1 MASEEA
7 HSIGQ
12 EAADRLMSGQLF
24 DSEVIW
30 AARYERLRESGYLL
44 RPRYRPGW
52 IAPWKPGDNIL
63 FEEQAMIAWSK
74 KLDAERISDGVPVF
88 LKPIPKS
95 SPEIPIGILLTS
107 DKLRDDSRNHAV
119 PLLDVIEDP
128 TDPDGVILVL
138 PMLRRID
145 SPLPGSVK
153 ECLEL
158 VEQTLE
164 GLVFLHELQVA
175 HRDCA
180 WGNIMMDG
188 RALFPN
194 GWHPQGFRTSKNGK
208 EPVPIPSLREVDRL
222 RYYFID
228 FGISTVGEDMTVGTP
243 GQERAPELSAD
254 IPYDPYKL
262 DVYILGMAY
271 KRLLGWKFRNI
282 DFLKPLIDFMT
293 AEDPSQRPTAL
304 ASYERFKEL
313 RDGISSQELRRRLPL
328 RESSESNSTRLW
340 NDLHHAILDFWWSYK
355 TKRTVGPLS

>member
-1 MASEEA
+1 MADEED

-12 EAADRLMSGQLF
+12 EDVDMLNSGKLF

-52 IAPWKPGDNIL
+52 IAPWKPGDDIL
-63 FEEQAMIAWSK
+63 FEEQAMIARSK
-74 KLDAERISDGVPVF
+74 NLDAERISDGVPVF
-88 LKPIPKS
+88 LKPVPKS
-95 SPEIPIGILLTS
+95 SPEIAIGILLTS

-119 PLLDVIEDP
+119 PLLDVVEDP

-194 GWHPQGFRTSKNGK
+194 GWHPQGFRTSKDGK
-208 EPVPIPSLREVDRL
+208 APVPIPSLREVDRV

-271 KRLLGWKFRNI
+271 KRLLGWRTLRSDQQLLPHMKGLRSYVMGFPRKS
-282 DFLKPLIDFMT
+282 FVGGFP
-293 AEDPSQRPTAL
+293 
-304 ASYERFKEL
+304 YERVL
-313 RDGISSQELRRRLPL
+313 NQPRRDFGMTFITRFLTFGGATKQNEPLGHYRRLAL
-328 RESSESNSTRLW
+328 LQ
-340 NDLHHAILDFWWSYK
+340 
-355 TKRTVGPLS
+355 